1 MTLELLGVV
10 HGDGVVEARSMA
22 SGAGMQWLATATSGG
37 RSRGGA
43 LVRTVEDGGV
53 DLWLKRGNRGVR
65 EVRLD
70 ALIRERSER
79 GLGTAACHRN
89 RPGTAASRGASG
101 GENLA
106 AWGCSGECGEG
117 EMREGVLGF

>member
-1 MTLELLGVV
+1 VTLELLGVV
-10 HGDGVVEARSMA
+10 HGDGVVEAGSMA
-22 SGAGMQWLATATSGG
+22 SGARMQWPATATSGG

-43 LVRTVEDGGV
+43 LVRTVEDGDV

-70 ALIRERSER
+70 ALIREGSER

-106 AWGCSGECGEG
+106 AWGRSGECGEG